1 MRCCL
6 ARFGEKIHPSL
17 AAAKIG
23 DGIAGFHDIAPPM
36 ETKRPSAY
44 GLEDYAFIGL
54 VILVTVAFAW
64 LLAPYFGAVL
74 WGIVAAILFEPMT
87 RKLEVKLGGRPNTA
101 AALVLLLLLAIFI
114 LPALFLGASL
124 VQEAT
129 SLYDRISS
137 GQIDLGAML
146 QRLRTALPDQIG
158 DTVARYTSTDFE
170 TLRREFGSGIA
181 SGLQDIASRLL
192 IVGQGALSFIA
203 ALGVMLYL
211 TFFLLRDGE
220 RYGELVRTAIPL
232 RPHLRDA
239 LLDHFMLVVRATMK
253 GTVVVAVMQGL
264 VGGLIF
270 SAIGIE
276 GALLWGV
283 LMGFFSLL
291 PAVGTGIVWVPV
303 AGYLLATG
311 NYVEGGVM
319 IFCGVFIIGMI
330 DNLLRPILVGRDT
343 RMPDFVVLIATLSG
357 LELFGLNGFIVGPVI
372 AALFIAVWNLVSEA
386 KGAGSLTN
394 IKGTEAAR
402 RAQAAQAEGEADA
415 AAESEA
421 EAHPG

>member
-1 MRCCL
+1 
-6 ARFGEKIHPSL
+6 
-17 AAAKIG
+17 
-23 DGIAGFHDIAPPM
+23 M
-36 ETKRPSAY
+36 ETKRPSSY
-44 GLEDYAFIGL
+44 SLEDYAFIGL
-54 VILVTVAFAW
+54 VILVTIAFAW
-64 LLAPYFGAVL
+64 LLAPYFGAIL

-101 AALVLLLLLAIFI
+101 ATLVLLLLLAIFI
-114 LPALFLGASL
+114 LPTLFLGASL

-129 SLYDRISS
+129 SLYDRIQA
-137 GQIDLGAML
+137 GQIDLGQML
-146 QRLRTALPDQIG
+146 QHFMSILPERLRAIIRT
-158 DTVARYTSTDFE
+158 YTSTDLE
-170 TLRREFGSGIA
+170 TIRREFGSGIA
-181 SGLQDIASRLL
+181 SSLQDIAGRLL

-220 RYGELVRTAIPL
+220 NYAELVRTAIPL

-239 LLDHFMLVVRATMK
+239 LLGHFVVVVRATMK

-264 VGGLIF
+264 VGGIIF
-270 SAIGIE
+270 SLLGIE

-291 PAVGTGIVWVPV
+291 PAVGTGIIWVPV
-303 AGYLLATG
+303 AIYLVATG
-311 NYVEGGVM
+311 SYWQGAVM
-319 IFCGVFIIGMI
+319 VFSGVFIIGLI

-386 KGAGSLTN
+386 KEAGSLT
-394 IKGTEAAR
+394 KVKSTSDSEDAEDEPEAA
-402 RAQAAQAEGEADA
+402 AQG
-415 AAESEA
+415 
-421 EAHPG
+421 H

>member
-1 MRCCL
+1 
-6 ARFGEKIHPSL
+6 
-17 AAAKIG
+17 
-23 DGIAGFHDIAPPM
+23 M
-36 ETKRPSAY
+36 ETKHPSHY
-44 GLEDYAFIGL
+44 SLEDYAFIGL
-54 VILVTVAFAW
+54 VILVTLIFGW
-64 LLAPYFGAVL
+64 LLAPYFGAIL

-87 RKLEVKLGGRPNTA
+87 RRLERRIGGRANTA
-101 AALVLLLLLAIFI
+101 ATLMLLLLLAIFI
-114 LPALFLGASL
+114 LPTLFLGASL

-129 SLYDRISS
+129 TLYNRIVE
-137 GQIDLGAML
+137 GHIDLGGVL
-146 QRLRTALPDQIG
+146 QRVLSILPERLREMIGSYTAM
-158 DTVARYTSTDFE
+158 DFE

-181 SGLQDIASRLL
+181 GGLQDVAGRLL

-220 RYGELVRTAIPL
+220 RYAELVRTAIPL

-239 LLDHFMLVVRATMK
+239 LLGHFVVVVRATMK
-253 GTVVVAVMQGL
+253 GTVVVAILQGL
-264 VGGLIF
+264 VGGVIF
-270 SAIGIE
+270 AALGIE

-291 PAVGTGIVWVPV
+291 PAIGTGIVWVPV

-311 NYVEGGVM
+311 SYLEGSIM

-343 RMPDFVVLIATLSG
+343 RMPDFVVLIATLAG

-372 AALFIAVWNLVSEA
+372 AALFIAVWNLVSDA
-386 KGAGSLTN
+386 KNGL
-394 IKGTEAAR
+394 I
-402 RAQAAQAEGEADA
+402 EADPPEGA
-415 AAESEA
+415 APAVDPEA
-421 EAHPG
+421 EAETQAHPG